1 MSKQFCGALAVLLA
15 RDGVL
20 DLDAPVAGYLP
31 ELRVDLNGAT
41 FRSLLCMTTGLHEEL
56 DLVSFG
62 SGADPLTCLHT
73 VEKRAALICRHRGAN
88 FPPGDRYCYSNSSYT
103 LAQRII
109 ERAADAPYADLLR
122 ERIFSPLGMV
132 RTSFEA
138 DPRAACAGLA
148 TGYEPA
154 PRGFSS
160 SNMAPEISAA
170 GGIVSTVPDLT
181 LWHRNLRTNA
191 LYDGDLCRDLLQ
203 RPLLNSGSRTDY
215 GLGLFEREFCQRR
228 TLYHGGNLPGWA
240 CESVWFPDDDLAVVV
255 LANRSDVSMVRRARE
270 IAMLALSGRSDVGL
284 AGEGVIA
291 TAQCGVYVNEDKNL
305 ITRIGVRERRV
316 AFNNQ
321 FAHLRDAS
329 TFDLP
334 FAEAS
339 IDYRIEGSADRGVL
353 IRRERGCQPVRLTKA
368 CMGDIVID
376 QSWAG
381 FYRDDQHHWAVE
393 LRSDG
398 SGFAMTFA
406 PRWSGALTMLLR
418 PVSSVQFEVTDR
430 GGTPHWGASVLLS
443 ERSGVR
449 ELSLSTPR
457 TFDFR
462 FMNRE
467 GASC

>member
-1 MSKQFCGALAVLLA
+1 MNNERLNLFITDTLERAVDGFNRALHIALDQQWNFL
-15 RDGVL
+15 DG
-20 DLDAPVAGYLP
+20 
-31 ELRVDLNGAT
+31 T
-41 FRSLLCMTTGLHEEL
+41 FLQIAHHLFQRSLRTHTG
-56 DLVSFG
+56 S
-62 SGADPLTCLHT
+62 
-73 VEKRAALICRHRGAN
+73 AN
-88 FPPGDRYCYSNSSYT
+88 
-103 LAQRII
+103 
-109 ERAADAPYADLLR
+109 
-122 ERIFSPLGMV
+122 
-132 RTSFEA
+132 
-138 DPRAACAGLA
+138 
-148 TGYEPA
+148 
-154 PRGFSS
+154 
-160 SNMAPEISAA
+160 
-170 GGIVSTVPDLT
+170 
-181 LWHRNLRTNA
+181 
-191 LYDGDLCRDLLQ
+191 
-203 RPLLNSGSRTDY
+203 
-215 GLGLFEREFCQRR
+215 
-228 TLYHGGNLPGWA
+228 
-240 CESVWFPDDDLAVVV
+240 
-255 LANRSDVSMVRRARE
+255 